1 MMEKH
6 IQIIA
11 GRPSSGKTLLSSQ
24 YCRTAIIDGKS
35 VLFFSLEQ
43 SKQRLQQLYG
53 IPKMVE
59 VIETPSLSWKNILAI
74 IAIKKPNLCIVDYL
88 QIVTDCKKTDLLKL
102 HETIFKNNQNMS
114 IVILSQVSKE
124 VDCKKG
130 MPTLGDVNMV
140 KISPFEGL
148 SFIGLRKLQTGMQ

>member
-1 MMEKH
+1 
-6 IQIIA
+6 
-11 GRPSSGKTLLSSQ
+11 
-24 YCRTAIIDGKS
+24 
-35 VLFFSLEQ
+35 
-43 SKQRLQQLYG
+43 
-53 IPKMVE
+53 
-59 VIETPSLSWKNILAI
+59 
-74 IAIKKPNLCIVDYL
+74 
-88 QIVTDCKKTDLLKL
+88 L

>member
-59 VIETPSLSWKNILAI
+59 VIENTKSFMEKYIS
-74 IAIKKPNLCIVDYL
+74 DYCH
-88 QIVTDCKKTDLLKL
+88 Q
-102 HETIFKNNQNMS
+102 ETKFMY
-114 IVILSQVSKE
+114 
-124 VDCKKG
+124 C
-130 MPTLGDVNMV
+130 
-140 KISPFEGL
+140 
-148 SFIGLRKLQTGMQ
+148 